1 MPANNTAIGNS
12 QTASVATL
20 PSIDLS
26 RISADVIR
34 QVQQEY
40 WSQQRQHRDEEPTHT
55 KQQRQHRDEEPTHTK
70 QQRREED
77 PNSLDRLLNSISF
90 KDLKSINSEVLVALG
105 RMVKETNLMQVLR
118 ECRRA
123 QDEKEQSLFEQR
135 QNLMKKFDKRKDELF
150 AE

>member
-26 RISADVIR
+26 SISADVIR

-40 WSQQRQHRDEEPTHT
+40 WSQQRQ
-55 KQQRQHRDEEPTHTK
+55 QRDEEPTHTK

>member
-40 WSQQRQHRDEEPTHT
+40 WS
-55 KQQRQHRDEEPTHTK
+55 QQRQHRDEEPTHTK

-118 ECRRA
+118 ECRRT

>member
-40 WSQQRQHRDEEPTHT
+40 WSQQRQR
-55 KQQRQHRDEEPTHTK
+55 RDEEPTHTK

-118 ECRRA
+118 ECRRT